1 MGKVFDALTKAR
13 GNETIEA
20 GSDQPLPAPKLEGGA
35 VGSSKAAAEY
45 DPIDEAEKLELQLKG
60 WDERLIAVND
70 SFSEV
75 AENFRRIRT
84 HILHPAT
91 GKPPKSILIT
101 SASPQEGKSFVCANL
116 GIILAQGV
124 ENHALLV
131 DCDLRRPS
139 LASIFG
145 LPNDRGVSDHLLE
158 GTELEHL
165 IVRTSLQKLSLIPSG
180 KPPVNPAEI
189 LGSQK
194 MVDMIQEVVNRYQDR
209 FVVFDSAPMLA
220 ASETVVIAK
229 QVDAVVLVVRW
240 GGAARQQ
247 VLQLVEAIDRQKII
261 GVVFNAFQMSE
272 LESKV
277 SGHYYSK
284 YGYYTAKYGYGQK
297 K

>member
-1 MGKVFDALTKAR
+1 MGKVFDALTKAK
-13 GNETIEA
+13 ESQAIESSA
-20 GSDQPLPAPKLEGGA
+20 DEPLKTEMVASEEATMRQP
-35 VGSSKAAAEY
+35 AAIEF
-45 DPIDEAEKLELQLKG
+45 DPVDEAEKLELQLKG

-84 HILHPAT
+84 HILHPAQ
-91 GKPPKSILIT
+91 GKPPRSILVT
-101 SASPQEGKSFVCANL
+101 SASPQEGKSFVSANL

-131 DCDLRRPS
+131 DCDLRRPNLS
-139 LASIFG
+139 RMFG
-145 LPNDRGVSDHLLE
+145 IAGDKGVSDYLLD
-158 GTELEHL
+158 GTDLGQL
-165 IVRTSLQKLSLIPSG
+165 IVKTTLQKLSLLPSG
-180 KPPVNPAEI
+180 KIPVNPAEI

-194 MVDMIQEVVNRYQDR
+194 MVSMIQEVVSRYHDR
-209 FVVFDSAPMLA
+209 FVIFDSAPVLA
-220 ASETVVIAK
+220 ASETAVLAK

-272 LESKV
+272 IESKV

-284 YGYYTAKYGYGQK
+284 YGYYTAKYGEK